1 MLIAILTGVRS
12 GRRASLM
19 SGTGSLRP
27 RFKQQVAMD
36 DKADPRARSYRDRG
50 LAVEIA
56 RRDLVAGSRTAGLR
70 GKPDRAHEIDVAGQR
85 WGERTVGDEGDWEGI
100 DGGAAIY

>member
-50 LAVEIA
+50 LDVEIA

-70 GKPDRAHEIDVAGQR
+70 GKPDRAHEIAVAGQR
-85 WGERTVGDEGDWEGI
+85 KHGAYSEQRREDRKRTRLKSSH
-100 DGGAAIY
+100 